1 MNENYDTQESFTTPD
16 KSYRKIGTEEVRK
29 ANLTLAKYKEG
40 KINLEKRIIEND
52 RWWKMQHWGIIG
64 SQNPSDPRPAS
75 AWLFNCISNK
85 HADAMDNFPKPCVL
99 PREGSDKAD
108 AQILSQILPVILEY
122 NDFEQ
127 TYSDAW
133 WYKLK
138 TGTGCYGVF
147 WNPSLENGLGNI
159 DIRQLDLLNMF
170 WESGI
175 RDIQE
180 SRNLFTVELA
190 DNDVLISRYPFLSGK
205 LGTSTVDVAKYV
217 YDDNVDTESKSA
229 VIDWYYKKII
239 DGKEVVHYCKYVGD
253 TVLYASEN
261 DPLLFEKG
269 FYDHGKYP
277 VVLDVLFRDEGTP
290 CGFGYIDIMKDVQ
303 MYIDKLNQI
312 ILKNTLQSGRRRFF
326 ISDNS
331 GINEEEFADW
341 SKEFVHTSGSLD
353 ERNIKE
359 ITVSQLDG
367 SVITLLAQKIDELK
381 ETTGNRDVSQGG
393 TLKGVTA
400 ASAIAALQEAGNKS
414 ARDMIK
420 SSYRAF
426 KKINYMIIEL
436 IRQFYDEPRYF
447 RVMGADSD
455 VKFLKYTNQSIKE
468 TSENADSAENIVS
481 ARVPVFDVYVV
492 GEKDNPFSVSIHN
505 ELAKELYNLGM
516 FNPEKAHEAL
526 ICLEMM
532 NFDGKQEIMEK
543 IRENYMHSKFAPPQ
557 FNPELPSG
565 YISDSPEALSDNSP
579 GYSERGFKKAFPGKS
594 IMDTARE
601 RSKI

>member
-1 MNENYDTQESFTTPD
+1 MNDFYNLSPEEEQIP
-16 KSYRKIGTEEVRK
+16 SYVKIGTEDVKK
-29 ANLTLAKYKEG
+29 ANQILTGYKEG
-40 KINLEKRIIEND
+40 KINLEKRIIENN
-52 RWWKMQHWGIIG
+52 RWWKLQHWGIIG
-64 SQNPSDPRPAS
+64 NANPSDPKPAS

-85 HADAMDNFPKPCVL
+85 HADAMDNFPRPCVL
-99 PREGSDKAD
+99 PREENDRAEAGM
-108 AQILSQILPVILEY
+108 LSEILPVILEY

-138 TGTGCYGVF
+138 MGTGCYGIF

-175 RDIQE
+175 KDIQE

-190 DNDVLISRYPFLSGK
+190 DNEVLISKYPFLNGK
-205 LGTSTVDVAKYV
+205 LGTNTVDVAKYV

-239 DGKEVVHYCKYVGD
+239 NGREVVHYCKYVGD

-261 DPLLFEKG
+261 NPLLYEKG
-269 FYDHGKYP
+269 FYDHGMYP
-277 VVLDVLFRDEGTP
+277 VVFDVLFGDEGTP

-312 ILKNTLQSGRRRFF
+312 ILKNALQSGRRRFF

-353 ERNIKE
+353 ERNIRE

-367 SVITLLAQKIDELK
+367 SVITLLAQKIEELK

-393 TLKGVTA
+393 MPKGVTA
-400 ASAIAALQEAGNKS
+400 ASAIAALQEAGNKFS
-414 ARDMIK
+414 RDMIK

-426 KKINYMIIEL
+426 RKINYMIIEL
-436 IRQFYDEPRYF
+436 IRQFYDEPRCF
-447 RVMGADSD
+447 RITGADSG
-455 VKFLKYTNQSIKE
+455 VRFIRYTNQSIREKQDYTDGNDE
-468 TSENADSAENIVS
+468 HTNVRI
-481 ARVPVFDVYVV
+481 PIFDISVV
-492 GEKDNPFSVSIHN
+492 GERDNPFSVSAHN

-516 FNPEKAHEAL
+516 FNPDRAQQAL
-526 ICLEMM
+526 VCLEMM
-532 NFDGKQEIMEK
+532 NFEGKREIMER
-543 IRENYMHSKFAPPQ
+543 IRENYEKTF
-557 FNPELPSG
+557 LPAGDNQIGHQPYIENAGQNTTYMEKG
-565 YISDSPEALSDNSP
+565 Y
-579 GYSERGFKKAFPGKS
+579 KKAFPGRD
-594 IMDTARE
+594 IVRAARKE
-601 RSKI
+601 SRI